1 MQKSAIRILG
11 TVLLAALISAPVARV
26 VQADDVVT
34 FVIKRQ
40 EEKKRTRWSLSDWL
54 DTRDK
59 MRMQD
64 LWLALHSPSPYE
76 FSLGGGYQYL
86 ITDSTGLQHA
96 WFVQAAAYVT
106 IFGLSGEWDAGM
118 GPGGSL
124 VQRWLAQFNLRVFGM
139 HMQGTN
145 LTLNVA
151 FRQQFEGASVFR
163 QPTVGAAITLYFAKP
178 FGIDGLFRY
187 HFDSTP
193 ALGTSIGGMRV
204 EGGTF
209 LEFGMLRFLGNFFW
223 EPEWRNGA
231 AGGSRVDRMGIQLG
245 TRVYL

>member
-1 MQKSAIRILG
+1 MQKRAGWKIVVGLG
-11 TVLLAALISAPVARV
+11 IAAAVGSPQAVR
-26 VQADDVVT
+26 ADDVVT

-76 FSLGGGYQYL
+76 FSFGGGYQYL
-86 ITDSTGLQHA
+86 ISDSTGLQHA

-106 IFGLSGEWDAGM
+106 IFGLSGEWDAGL
-118 GPGGSL
+118 GTGGL
-124 VQRWLAQFNLRVFGM
+124 VQRWLTQFNFRVFGM

-163 QPTVGAAITLYFAKP
+163 QPTVGGSLALYLAKP

-193 ALGTSIGGMRV
+193 AMGTTIGGMRV

-231 AGGSRVDRMGIQLG
+231 GGGSRVDRMGIQLG
-245 TRVYL
+245 TRFYL